1 MKNTKV
7 IKKNFVG
14 KKLSKTAKKYI
25 PSYIFY
31 KKNNNITLPLNTST
45 LYVRD
50 PKAIGFI
57 SSRHKFIGKMI
68 EGKKKV
74 LDIGCGDGFGTTIV
88 SQFVK
93 QIIGIDYFR
102 THIEVAKTNLEK
114 NFTNIKFEAKN
125 IFEIDYRNYFDAA
138 YSTDVLEHISKK
150 EEIDFMKSSCKTLK
164 SDGIFIIG
172 MPSIESQKYAS
183 AVNKKEHVNCK
194 TGKALKKFCEKFFKS
209 VFLFSMND
217 EIVHTGFSPMSQYI
231 ICICVFKKD
240 N

>member
-1 MKNTKV
+1 MK
-7 IKKNFVG
+7 KKFIG
-14 KKLSKTAKKYI
+14 KNLSKTSKKYV
-25 PSYIFY
+25 PSFIFY
-31 KKNNNITLPLNTST
+31 NKKNNITLPLNTSA
-45 LYVRD
+45 LYARD
-50 PKAIGFI
+50 PKAIAFI

-68 EGKKKV
+68 EGKKRV

-93 QIIGIDYFR
+93 KIIGIDYYQ
-102 THIEVAKTNLEK
+102 THINEAKN
-114 NFTNIKFEAKN
+114 NFENNFPNIKFLAKN
-125 IFEIDYRNYFDAA
+125 IFDIDYKNYFDAA
-138 YSTDVLEHISKK
+138 YSADVLEHIDKK
-150 EEIDFMKSSCKTLK
+150 EEADFMRSACKTLK
-164 SDGIFIIG
+164 SDGIFIVG

-194 TGKALKKFCEKFFKS
+194 TGKSLKKFCENFFKS

-217 EIVHTGFSPMSQYI
+217 EVVHTGFTPMSQYI